1 MLCCCCSVLQLVEAL
16 NEDYSDYVG
25 LSGQLSGLEGA
36 VVRMRQPLLEIQVRA
51 GMVLHNILSLKTAA
65 WQCFNMLL
73 GMHTIGFGS
82 RGSRAGVMLFCRQG
96 TDLICSRSA
105 MLVYRLSTSSHIL
118 PCASC
123 ACCCIL
129 MLQAKLSSVQDSLK
143 ADLHSLEQVG

>member
-1 MLCCCCSVLQLVEAL
+1 
-16 NEDYSDYVG
+16 
-25 LSGQLSGLEGA
+25 
-36 VVRMRQPLLEIQVRA
+36 MRTTVTMWASAGSCQAWREPSCACDSPCWKYRCA
-51 GMVLHNILSLKTAA
+51 GMVLHNILSLNTAA
-65 WQCFNMLL
+65 WQCFDMLL
-73 GMHTIGFGS
+73 GMHTIVFGS

-105 MLVYRLSTSSHIL
+105 MLVCRLSTSSHIL

-143 ADLHSLEQVG
+143 AELHSLEQVG